1 MRTPKTRDPRSCCR
15 WPRFP
20 SAPTPVRVTVEA
32 PPGPSAELAR
42 LRRGRA
48 TRPAGQ
54 EAPRRLQR
62 HLPPWAGR
70 GPGRMPPSRRPT
82 GWAVCQRR
90 AGMLAC
96 CGAPARG
103 ALGRA
108 RRERGRV
115 CPRRWRTRAG
125 PRLTGRR
132 RAAGL
137 GRPIRATEGKRG
149 GQCSSGGAEVGG
161 GRCLWVLATCRTRV
175 PGQPRQRCSPRGP
188 RAAALASPRPTRE
201 GRPCPAPCRSRAQGP
216 ALVPRRGLSSG
227 VGRVVPGQ

>member
-1 MRTPKTRDPRSCCR
+1 MRTPKTRDPRSRCR

-70 GPGRMPPSRRPT
+70 GPGRMPSSRRPAD
-82 GWAVCQRR
+82 WAVCQRR

-96 CGAPARG
+96 SGAPARG

-115 CPRRWRTRAG
+115 SPALAHASRTAPHRQAPRCGSRASDQSDRGEAGGTVAVQGAQRSEAGGACGFWPRAG
-125 PRLTGRR
+125 RGCKASHVSGARRVALAQQPWPRLGR
-132 RAAGL
+132 L
-137 GRPIRATEGKRG
+137 GRAGRAPPP
-149 GQCSSGGAEVGG
+149 A
-161 GRCLWVLATCRTRV
+161 
-175 PGQPRQRCSPRGP
+175 
-188 RAAALASPRPTRE
+188 AAALRDLRWSPVA
-201 GRPCPAPCRSRAQGP
+201 G
-216 ALVPRRGLSSG
+216 
-227 VGRVVPGQ
+227 